1 MDTYF
6 LPSIYRYLASHSEL
20 RVTETSGVAVGIAV
34 LIGLVAREI
43 IRGSDR
49 PSGPILVWLRRFN
62 VVLVPLLLVS
72 AVTVVERFRLLS

>member
-6 LPSIYRYLASHSEL
+6 LPSIYHYLASHSEL

-34 LIGLVAREI
+34 LIGLAAREV
-43 IRGSDR
+43 IRELE
-49 PSGPILVWLRRFN
+49 PSGPIRVWLRRFN